1 MTVGVGGQHVDPGE
15 RRETYNG
22 ASDALARAVE
32 ITVTP
37 IIFGFLGSRL
47 DLWLGTRPAFTVALA
62 TFCLGYLS
70 WKLCVAYSAE
80 MQAHEARLLGAGD
93 RRVQKKRAA

>member
-1 MTVGVGGQHVDPGE
+1 MGVGGEHVNPGE
-15 RRETYNG
+15 RREIYNG

-37 IIFGFLGSRL
+37 MIFGFLGYRL
-47 DLWLGTRPAFTVALA
+47 DLWLGSAPAFTVVLS

-80 MQAHEARLLGAGD
+80 MQAHEARLLGTG
-93 RRVQKKRAA
+93 RRRTHEQRAA

>member
-1 MTVGVGGQHVDPGE
+1 VDPRE

-22 ASDALARAVE
+22 ASDALSRAVE

-37 IIFGFLGSRL
+37 MIFGFLGYRL
-47 DLWLGTRPAFTVALA
+47 DLWVGSAPAFTVVLS

-70 WKLCVAYSAE
+70 WKLCVGYAAE
-80 MQAHEARLLGAGD
+80 MQAHEAQLFGSGGRNGPG
-93 RRVQKKRAA
+93 RHRAA